1 VALKPLV
8 DSNGIH
14 QVKGF
19 EFSGIHCGI
28 KKSAE
33 KKDLGLIYSTQPN
46 THMAGLFTINRVHA
60 PCVAIGKEVRKTQ
73 KARAIL
79 VNSGCANAY
88 TGEKGMQ
95 DARELNAHLAT
106 TLNILAEHIVPSSTG
121 VIGQFLPVE
130 KMKAAFPALIQNK
143 SANGFFDVAQA
154 ICTTD
159 TFVKTFGKEITLS
172 GKPVRFLG
180 MAKGAGM
187 IQPNMATMLAYVV
200 TDAAITPSALQ
211 QALASSSAETFN
223 AITVDGE
230 MSTNDTLVLL
240 ANGAANNPQIT
251 ETSAD
256 FQIFSAALTEV
267 CDFLARQI
275 VRDGEGVTKFVELI
289 VEGLPHEE
297 TLRNIAFAIANS
309 YLVRTAI
316 AGEDANWG
324 RIMSAAGACA
334 ARANLDVNFDHGS
347 IFFNDVAVLK
357 NGQAQGKEAEQ
368 KAAAFM
374 KQGEF
379 TLRVVLGQAPTRVR
393 LYTGDL
399 TAEYV
404 AINANYRT

>member
-1 VALKPLV
+1 MALKPLAYEGFTEV
-8 DSNGIH
+8 P
-14 QVKGF
+14 GF
-19 EFSGIHCGI
+19 EFSGMHCGI
-28 KKSAE
+28 KKSPD
-33 KKDLGLIYSTQPN
+33 KLDLGLIFSTHPD
-46 THMAGLFTINRVHA
+46 THMAGLFTINRVQA
-60 PCVAIGKEVRKTQ
+60 PCVVIGKEIRAGH

-95 DARELNAHLAT
+95 DARDLSAHLADH
-106 TLNILAEHIVPSSTG
+106 LKVSPQLIVPSSTG

-130 KMKAAFPALIQNK
+130 KMKAAFGALVAQK
-143 SANGFFDVAQA
+143 SAAGFGDVAKA

-159 TFVKTFGKEITLS
+159 TFVKIFGKEIVIA
-172 GKPVRFLG
+172 GKPIRILG

-187 IQPNMATMLAYVV
+187 IQPNMATMLAYIV
-200 TDAAITPSALQ
+200 TDAAIAPTALQ
-211 QALASSSAETFN
+211 HALVAAAAQTFN
-223 AITVDGE
+223 AISVDGE
-230 MSTNDTLVLL
+230 MSTNDTLVAL
-240 ANGAANNPQIT
+240 ANGAAQNPLISPSGPEFENFKT
-251 ETSAD
+251 G
-256 FQIFSAALTEV
+256 LTEV

-324 RIMSAAGACA
+324 RILSAAGACA

-357 NGQAQGKEAEQ
+357 KGVAQGKDAEQ

-379 TLRVVLGQAPTRVR
+379 SLRVILGSSPTRVR

>member
-1 VALKPLV
+1 MALKPLV
-8 DSNGIH
+8 DSNGVH
-14 QVKGF
+14 SVQGF
-19 EFSGIHCGI
+19 EFAGIHCGI
-28 KKSAE
+28 KKSAA
-33 KKDLGLIYSTQPN
+33 KKDLGLIYSTQPQ
-46 THMAGLFTINRVHA
+46 THMAGLFTINRVQA
-60 PCVAIGKEVRKTQ
+60 PCVVIGKEVRKTQ
-73 KARAIL
+73 MARAIL

-95 DARELNAHLAT
+95 DARNLCAHLGTLLQIPAT
-106 TLNILAEHIVPSSTG
+106 HIVPSSTG
-121 VIGQFLPVE
+121 VIGQLLPVE
-130 KMKAAFPALIQNK
+130 KMKAAFPTLIQSK
-143 SANGFFDVAQA
+143 SSQGFSNAAEA

-159 TFVKTFGKEITLS
+159 TFVKTYGKEIVLG
-172 GKPVRFLG
+172 GKAVRFLG

-200 TDAAITPSALQ
+200 TDAAISPSALQ
-211 QALASSSAETFN
+211 KALTVSAGETFN

-230 MSTNDTLVLL
+230 MSTNDTLVAL
-240 ANGAANNPQIT
+240 ANGAAGNPLMT
-251 ETSAD
+251 EDSAD
-256 FQIFSAALTEV
+256 FNTFVTALTQV
-267 CDFLARQI
+267 CDFLSRQI
-275 VRDGEGVTKFVELI
+275 VRDGEGVSKFVELI
-289 VEGLPHEE
+289 VEGLPHED

-334 ARANLDVNFDHGS
+334 ARANLEVNFDHGS

-357 NGQAQGKEAEQ
+357 DGQAQGKEAEL

-379 TLRVVLGQAPTRVR
+379 TLRVVLGPAACRVR